1 MVNQNSW
8 LENTLPE
15 TNSSHL
21 KIGHPQRKLV
31 FQPSIFRG
39 YVSFREGKRFENACL
54 NRDFYCCLS
63 LLSFLD
69 GKLRA
74 KTFLSYHHW
83 NTNQALILPAQWA
96 YYQKNSLQHISL
108 EPWPHSNIS
117 ALGLD
122 RTFSFSKALHFCFGG
137 NPPVRVTFFCPTT
150 RESAKQN
157 WSTFIKLDSTVG
169 FFTDLLNPPR
179 KGWIC

>member
-1 MVNQNSW
+1 MRYMVNYGKPKSW

-21 KIGHPQRKLV
+21 KIGHPQRKLI

-39 YVSFREGKRFENACL
+39 YVSFREGKWFENACL
-54 NRDFYCCLS
+54 NKRDFYCCLS
-63 LLSFLD
+63 LLSFLEE
-69 GKLRA
+69 KLRA

-108 EPWPHSNIS
+108 GPWPRFFFLEGTAFLFWRKSS
-117 ALGLD
+117 SEGD
-122 RTFSFSKALHFCFGG
+122 
-137 NPPVRVTFFCPTT
+137 FFCPTT

-157 WSTFIKLDSTVG
+157 WSKFIKVDSTVG